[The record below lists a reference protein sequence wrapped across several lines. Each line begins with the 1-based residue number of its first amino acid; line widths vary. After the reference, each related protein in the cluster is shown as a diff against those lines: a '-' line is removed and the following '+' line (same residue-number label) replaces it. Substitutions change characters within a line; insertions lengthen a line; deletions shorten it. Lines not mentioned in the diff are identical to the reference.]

1 MKYNFNGKEINIP
14 DSEISKSMKV
24 LQISQDEA
32 VQMWLEDE
40 GYIENAEVEALTAK
54 AKANKIS
61 HEAKSNKTRKPSTR
75 ERKVDNTKKRLLSDV
90 RVLIEGLGGRI
101 ESVKTETEITFT
113 FENAEYSFKLIKHRP
128 KK

>member
-1 MKYNFNGKEINIP
+1 MKYNFNGKEICIP
-14 DSEISKSMKV
+14 DSEISKSIKV

-61 HEAKSNKTRKPSTR
+61 HEAKSDKARKPSTR

-90 RVLIEGLGGRI
+90 RVLIEELGGEI
-101 ESVKTETEITFT
+101 KSVKTETEITFI
-113 FENAEYSFKLIKHRP
+113 FEDSEYSFKLIKHRP

>member
-1 MKYNFNGKEINIP
+1 MKYNFNGKEIRIP

-24 LQISQDEA
+24 LNISQDEA

-40 GYIENAEVEALTAK
+40 GYIKNAEVEALTEK
-54 AKANKIS
+54 AKTNKIS
-61 HEAKSNKTRKPSTR
+61 HGAKSDKTRKKTVR
-75 ERKVDNTKKRLLSDV
+75 ERKVDTTKKRLLEDV
-90 RVLIEGLGGRI
+90 RILIEGLGGKI

-113 FENAEYSFKLIKHRP
+113 LGDAEYSFKLIKHRP

>member
-1 MKYNFNGKEINIP
+1 MKYNFNGKEIRIP

-24 LQISQDEA
+24 LNISQDEA

-40 GYIENAEVEALTAK
+40 GYIKNAEVEALTEK
-54 AKANKIS
+54 AKTNKIS
-61 HEAKSNKTRKPSTR
+61 HEAKSDKTRKKTVR
-75 ERKVDNTKKRLLSDV
+75 ERKVDTTKKRLLEDV
-90 RVLIEGLGGRI
+90 RILIEGLGGKI

-113 FENAEYSFKLIKHRP
+113 LGDAEYSFKLIKHRP